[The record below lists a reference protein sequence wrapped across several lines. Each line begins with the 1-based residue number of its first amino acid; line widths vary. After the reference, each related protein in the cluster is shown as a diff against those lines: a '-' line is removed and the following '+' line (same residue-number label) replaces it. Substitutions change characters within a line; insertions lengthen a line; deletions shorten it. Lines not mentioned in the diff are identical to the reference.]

1 MVELIRHPVTIS
13 IALLIL
19 GVLIAL
25 WFNTQEETK
34 KKAKEFGKKT
44 REFGKKT
51 VRVLRRKA
59 LRKSLSDG
67 DWKFK

>member
-19 GVLIAL
+19 GVLIAT
-25 WFNTQEETK
+25 WFNAQEDAK

-44 REFGKKT
+44 RDFGKKT
-51 VRVLRRKA
+51 VRGLRRKA
-59 LRKSLSDG
+59 LCRSLGEG

>member
-19 GVLIAL
+19 GVLIAA
-25 WFNTQEETK
+25 WFNAQENTK

-51 VRVLRRKA
+51 VRILRRKA
-59 LRKSLSDG
+59 LRKSLSDD
-67 DWKFK
+67 DWNFK